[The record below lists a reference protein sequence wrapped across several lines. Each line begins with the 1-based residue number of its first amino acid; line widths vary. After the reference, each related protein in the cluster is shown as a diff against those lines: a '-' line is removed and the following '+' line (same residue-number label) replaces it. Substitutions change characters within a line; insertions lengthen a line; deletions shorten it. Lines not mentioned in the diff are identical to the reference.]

1 MASVS
6 FTFLFYL
13 TVLRSDVKV
22 IKTKPRGCAVSY
34 SGFAVQFYALWFFAR
49 DWGCFSCIRCW
60 LRLPSMWFPSIC
72 SGVCWVLHS
81 VLWICTGALNWDYYD
96 IYLLLHQF
104 LRITGPM
111 ICFHDLD
118 GLWPIDP
125 SNWLFIWLFIWTII
139 FSMTLSQKITSKK
152 SVNSKKLSPFRCDI
166 VSQLGAG
173 FCRTC

>member
-1 MASVS
+1 MASVW

-72 SGVCWVLHS
+72 SGVCRVLHS

-96 IYLLLHQF
+96 IYLLPHQF

-111 ICFHDLD
+111 ICFHDLES
-118 GLWPIDP
+118 GKSVPSHWMGSGPLTPPITLAP
-125 SNWLFIWLFIWTII
+125 GWFLSSWLFIWTII
-139 FSMTLSQKITSKK
+139 FSIKLSQKIASKK
-152 SVNSKKLSPFRCDI
+152 KCELKEI
-166 VSQLGAG
+166 VT
-173 FCRTC
+173 F